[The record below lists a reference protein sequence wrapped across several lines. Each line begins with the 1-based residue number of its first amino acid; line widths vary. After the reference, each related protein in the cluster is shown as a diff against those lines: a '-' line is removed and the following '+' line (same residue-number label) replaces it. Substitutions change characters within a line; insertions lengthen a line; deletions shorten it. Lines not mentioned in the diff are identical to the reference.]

1 MKKVVMLVCLATAIT
16 GCAPLAPEGCQKK
29 TALDSCSYKQSGKV
43 SDKDIYGQQAAAIK
57 KALDSALADPH
68 ARMVSNATCIS
79 NLPSTGYCRTGD
91 KRRRQSVLPALADA
105 ATRATFRPSRTSV
118 CFRIWVLP
126 AGTWR
131 GNRRGKPVER
141 LAMFWPVPES
151 RIRNDNPQRT

>member
-68 ARMVSNATCIS
+68 AWNGKRCNMHLDFTVDGLLQ
-79 NLPSTGYCRTGD
+79 NLEIKGGD
-91 KRRRQSVLPALADA
+91 KAYCQALADA
-105 ATRATFRPSRTSV
+105 ATRATFPP
-118 CFRIWVLP
+118 FID
-126 AGTWR
+126 
-131 GNRRGKPVER
+131 ER
-141 LAMFWPVPES
+141 VFQDMGSARWNMEGQP
-151 RIRNDNPQRT
+151 